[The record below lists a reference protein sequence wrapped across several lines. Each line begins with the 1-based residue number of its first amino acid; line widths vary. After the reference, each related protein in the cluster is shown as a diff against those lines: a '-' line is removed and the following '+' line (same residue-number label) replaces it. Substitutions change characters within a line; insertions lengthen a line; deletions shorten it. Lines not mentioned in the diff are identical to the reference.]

1 MRKNIFMLMSIAA
14 VLTACERNTDD
25 IIADRGSKSVTFAV
39 QGDFNSPAFE
49 YGGATRAALTAD
61 NKAMTDLWV
70 LDYQN
75 GSLVQQLHQV
85 STDED
90 FGEPTIDLA
99 IGDHHVYFV
108 ASRGEG
114 VTLSTADHKLTWT
127 KPLDTFYKDYT
138 ISVSSGTSSTLT
150 VALDRV
156 MTKLSITFL
165 DEIPADIASITVT
178 PSKWYLGFDY
188 VSGLPTYMVADDP
201 HVFNIP
207 ASYVGT
213 SGRLSTNTYG
223 FSSSTEW
230 TANISIIAR
239 DADDD
244 IIGQAEITSAP
255 FLSNRVTAYSG
266 NLFVN
271 AGGFSISLNSDWS
284 ADYTA
289 TW

>member
-1 MRKNIFMLMSIAA
+1 MRKSIFMLFGIAA
-14 VLTACERNTDD
+14 MLTACEKSTDD
-25 IIADRGSKSVTFAV
+25 IIADRGNKSVTFAV

-49 YGGATRAALTAD
+49 YGGITRAALTAD

-127 KPLDTFYKDYT
+127 KPLDTFWKDYT
-138 ISVSSGTSSTLT
+138 VSVTNGTASTHT
-150 VALDRV
+150 VTLDRV
-156 MTKLSITFL
+156 VTKLTVSYI
-165 DEIPADIASITVT
+165 DEIPADIANITVT
-178 PSKWYLGFDY
+178 PSKWYYGIDY
-188 VSGLPTYMVADDP
+188 LTGLPTDMATDDP

-207 ASYVGT
+207 SSYIGT
-213 SGRLSTNTYG
+213 SGRVSTNTYG
-223 FSSSTEW
+223 FSSNTEW
-230 TANISIIAR
+230 TADISVVAR

-244 IIGQAEITSAP
+244 IIGQADIIDAP
-255 FLSNRVTAYSG
+255 FLVNRVTLYSG

-271 AGGFSISLNSDWS
+271 TGGFSLSLNSIW
-284 ADYTA
+284 ADNYTG